1 MVSTAGANIFLL
13 AIYHLICLDYNLV
26 GHFAG
31 KLIQDAGL
39 RGYQVGG
46 AQVSEKHCGFI
57 INDGTACAADIKELM
72 EEEIELQKKEN
83 EEKQEEVA
91 KIEDSEEIFGELEG

>member
-1 MVSTAGANIFLL
+1 MKAKNKIKDIEDS
-13 AIYHLICLDYNLV
+13 
-26 GHFAG
+26 
-31 KLIQDAGL
+31 Q
-39 RGYQVGG
+39 
-46 AQVSEKHCGFI
+46 
-57 INDGTACAADIKELM
+57 IKELM